1 MASIKVYPGDDIIKQ
16 LQQMAD
22 IDNIAP
28 KCISAAAPVVKKAL
42 KKKLKPHRK
51 TGDMEKSI
59 VNTKPKKNK
68 QGWYA
73 KVYFSGEDR
82 KGVSNLSLIHISAY
96 IKQRIMIDGG
106 MCETCGTRP
115 GKIVHH
121 KVWITPDNINNP
133 DVTLNLDN
141 LKYDCQECRCV

>member
-42 KKKLKPHRK
+42 KKNLKSHRK

-59 VNTKPKKNK
+59 TNTKPKKNK

-73 KVYFSGEDR
+73 KVYFSDEDR
-82 KGVSNLSLIHISAY
+82 KGVSNSLKANII
-96 IKQRIMIDGG
+96 
-106 MCETCGTRP
+106 EN
-115 GKIVHH
+115 GKKGQAAH
-121 KVWITPDNINNP
+121 PF
-133 DVTLNLDN
+133 VTKTKN
-141 LKYDCQECRCV
+141 DCQSDVSQAMQDKFNEVTGL